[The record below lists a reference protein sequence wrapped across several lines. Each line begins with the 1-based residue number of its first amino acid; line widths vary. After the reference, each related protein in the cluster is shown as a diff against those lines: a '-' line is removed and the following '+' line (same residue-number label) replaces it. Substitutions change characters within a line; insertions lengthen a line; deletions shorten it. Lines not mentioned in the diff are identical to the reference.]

1 MDIDVVSSVLMLILK
16 YFLFKNILK
25 YFLFNIDATA
35 FPNQNQKHH
44 SDIPFVLHT
53 I

>member
-1 MDIDVVSSVLMLILK
+1 MDIDVVSSVLML
-16 YFLFKNILK
+16 ILK